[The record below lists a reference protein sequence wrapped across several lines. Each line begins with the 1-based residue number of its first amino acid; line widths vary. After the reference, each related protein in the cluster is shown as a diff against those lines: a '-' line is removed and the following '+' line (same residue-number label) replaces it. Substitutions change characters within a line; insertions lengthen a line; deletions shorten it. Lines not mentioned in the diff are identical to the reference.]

1 MLQEYLSQEYY
12 SEIIEYA
19 VLLNIELTA
28 YAQELITTLC
38 LSKLVTVFIKSILY
52 QVGFKQ
58 SFNLIL
64 NHDASFIETTVRHL

>member
-28 YAQELITTLC
+28 YTQELITTLC